1 MKVQNINNKTFASL
15 RFFNRMGCVRS
26 SFQSYK
32 EKKAFASLRLCVPLI
47 VFLLCVQLSQAQAF
61 QETFIR
67 DLAKMKNNYG
77 NAVADYDQD
86 GDLDIFM
93 VAYEEY
99 ERGKPETWSRLLEN
113 KGSGWFEDATETA
126 GFREQYND
134 PALRAN
140 KLGAAWGDYDNDGFP
155 DLLLT
160 HAGSVQLFHN
170 QQDGTFEEVPEI
182 AAMEECPTCVNTSGL
197 WWDYDRDGFLDFYI
211 SDYGA
216 FSPNRLYRNLGD
228 GTFQNMTYETGL
240 GDDRRAWSSAAFDVN
255 GDGWLDLYVN
265 NDYGFSRLYINEE
278 GKTFREATYEYGLQ
292 NTGNG
297 MGFSIGD
304 YNNDGYFDI
313 YVTNISELLPNPL
326 YTGNASGVFTNE
338 FEAQNVGY
346 GNWAWGTHFF
356 DADHDGDED
365 LYMVNGFQGLIYNNK
380 FFKNNLA
387 QGKEGFTDWSTQAA
401 CDGIASGMSLEV
413 FDYDEDGDLD
423 ILVSNTDDHPYLYQ
437 NVGRSSQTNWLQVE
451 LEGTTSNRNAF
462 GAVVKAKGKG
472 RLHQR
477 YHHGANIMSQSIK
490 PVHLG
495 LGDMKI
501 IDTLLV
507 IWPTGEEEAFYDVST
522 NQKIKIVETPKVSTA
537 TKNQTPNTLKINS
550 ISPNPFRDF
559 VVIDIELTQS
569 SELNYQLFSSTGQQV
584 GQGNSSILPAGK
596 NQIQWTVGAGLSEGL
611 YLYQIQIGE
620 EVKSG
625 KLVLK
630 R

>member
-1 MKVQNINNKTFASL
+1 MKVQNINNKNFASL
-15 RFFNRMGCVRS
+15 H
-26 SFQSYK
+26 
-32 EKKAFASLRLCVPLI
+32 LCVPFIL
-47 VFLLCVQLSQAQAF
+47 LLCAQKGHAQAF
-61 QETFIR
+61 QEIFIR

-113 KGSGWFEDATETA
+113 KGSGWFEDATEAA
-126 GFREQYND
+126 GFREQYSD
-134 PALRAN
+134 PSLRAN

-170 QQDGTFEEVPEI
+170 QGDGTFEEIPKI
-182 AAMEECPTCVNTSGL
+182 AEMEQCPTCVNTSGL

-228 GTFQNMTYETGL
+228 GTFQNVTYETGL

-265 NDYGFSRLYINEE
+265 NDYGFSRLYINEA

-297 MGFSIGD
+297 MGFTIGD

-387 QGKEGFTDWSTQAA
+387 QGKQGFTDWSTQAA

-423 ILVSNTDDHPYLYQ
+423 MLISNTDDHPYLYQ
-437 NVGRSSQTNWLQVE
+437 NVGRASQTNWLQVE
-451 LEGTTSNRNAF
+451 LEGTTSNQNAF

-495 LGDMKI
+495 LGDMEI

-507 IWPTGEEEAFYDVST
+507 IWPTGEEEALYDVPT
-522 NQKIKIVETPKVSTA
+522 NQKIKIVETPKVSTT
-537 TKNQTPNTLKINS
+537 TKNQYSNTLKINS
-550 ISPNPFRDF
+550 ISPNPFNDF

-569 SELNYQLFSSTGQQV
+569 SELNYRLFSSTGQQV
-584 GQGNSSILPAGK
+584 GQGNSSILSAGK
-596 NQIQWTVGAGLSEGL
+596 HRVQWTVGADLSEGF
-611 YLYQIQIGE
+611 YFYQVRIGE

>member
-1 MKVQNINNKTFASL
+1 MALRIVCDKVL
-15 RFFNRMGCVRS
+15 
-26 SFQSYK
+26 
-32 EKKAFASLRLCVPLI
+32 
-47 VFLLCVQLSQAQAF
+47 LLCLLLSCLWVQKSHAQAF

-86 GDLDIFM
+86 GDLDIFV
-93 VAYEEY
+93 VAYEEF
-99 ERGKPETWSRLLEN
+99 ERGKAETWSRLLEN
-113 KGSGWFEDATETA
+113 RGSGWFEDVTLAA
-126 GFREQYND
+126 GFGEQYSH
-134 PALRAN
+134 PSLRAN

-160 HAGSVQLFHN
+160 HAASVQLFHN
-170 QQDGTFEEVPEI
+170 EGDGTFEEVPEI
-182 AAMEECPTCVNTSGL
+182 ATMEECPTCVNTSGL

-211 SDYGA
+211 SDYA
-216 FSPNRLYRNLGD
+216 TFSPNRLYRNLGD
-228 GTFQNMTYETGL
+228 GTFQNVTNETGL
-240 GDDRRAWSSAAFDVN
+240 GDDRAAWSSAAFDVN
-255 GDGWLDLYVN
+255 GDGWLDLYIN

-278 GKTFREATYEYGLQ
+278 GKHFREATAEYGLR

-297 MGFSIGD
+297 MGFTIGD
-304 YNNDGYFDI
+304 YNNDGYFDL

-338 FEAQNVGY
+338 FEAQKVGY

-365 LYMVNGFQGLIYNNK
+365 LYLVNGFEGLIYNNK
-380 FFKNNLA
+380 FFKNDLA
-387 QGKEGFTDWSTQAA
+387 QGKEGFTDWSVQAA

-423 ILVSNTDDHPYLYQ
+423 MLVSNTNDHPYLYQ
-437 NVGRSSQTNWLQVE
+437 NTGRASQSNWLQIE

-462 GAVVKAKGKG
+462 GSIVQAKGKG

-495 LGDMKI
+495 LGDMKV

-507 IWPTGEEEAFYDVST
+507 IWPTGEQEAFYDVPT
-522 NQKIKIVETPKVSTA
+522 NQKIKIIETPLVS
-537 TKNQTPNTLKINS
+537 S
-550 ISPNPFRDF
+550 ITENHFADALQIHSIAPNPFTDF
-559 VVIDIELTQS
+559 VLLDVELAKS
-569 SELNYQLFSSTGQQV
+569 SELNYQLFSSTGRQV
-584 GQGNSSILPAGK
+584 SAVFDRKLAAGRH
-596 NQIQWTVGAGLSEGL
+596 QIRWNVAANLSAGL
-611 YLYQIQIGE
+611 YFYCIQMDDEIQ
-620 EVKSG
+620 SG
-625 KLVLK
+625 KLILK
-630 R
+630 K